1 MNYEKLIEYKNYTL
15 SKVRAHEDEFNPFI
29 LAQVD
34 IFEQRC
40 DILIELQKLKT
51 TIKANKEIVDDEE
64 NKIVE
69 EVYKF
74 LNFGYKKLDSLTP
87 DVLKI
92 YFPDLPSTTKENLN
106 KILKMY
112 KSVLL
117 IMENDE
123 YNELNGLID
132 EYKSAIATIE
142 TFLPKKNDIIFKKE
156 NNSKKHAKALASG
169 ISQYAIL
176 KLHFKAHFYEKER
189 DYKYF
194 FKDLG
199 NPKPKKK

>member
-1 MNYEKLIEYKNYTL
+1 MNYETLIEYKNYTL

-29 LAQVD
+29 LNQVD

-40 DILIELQKLKT
+40 NLLIEEHKLKT
-51 TIKANKEIVDDEE
+51 TIKANKEIIDDEE
-64 NKIVE
+64 DKIIAD
-69 EVYKF
+69 VYKF
-74 LNFGYKKLDSLTP
+74 LDFGYKKLDSLSP

-92 YFPDLPSTTKENLN
+92 YFPDLPSTTKDNLN

-123 YNELNGLID
+123 YNELNGLIN
-132 EYKSAIATIE
+132 EYKSSIATIE
-142 TFLPKKNDIIFKKE
+142 AFLPKKNDITFKKE
-156 NNSKKHAKALASG
+156 DNSKKHAKALASG

-176 KLHFKAHFYEKER
+176 KLYFKAHFYEKER